1 MAVRR
6 PCLGRVIVV
15 SPRPS
20 RRLDVHLD
28 AIEQLANSSPFDA
41 RRRWVFED
49 PAVDYMADELR
60 AARGRRPAHIC
71 VHLPPEIVAREETER
86 VVRSTISLFC
96 RATLRHLDNEIGGIK
111 RQVFSTLWFG
121 FGILAAAV
129 VLVILIER
137 AQGMP
142 GLLSN
147 YLTEGLFIIGWVAAW
162 FPIDMAL
169 YSRWPI
175 YRDKNIYRALMSASV
190 EIRPETFVLDTV
202 TGEIRGLAS
211 VA

>member
-1 MAVRR
+1 
-6 PCLGRVIVV
+6 V

-49 PAVDYMADELR
+49 PAIDYMADELR
-60 AARGRRPAHIC
+60 ATRRRRAALIN
-71 VHLPPEIVAREETER
+71 VHLPPELVASEDTER
-86 VVRSTISLFC
+86 IVRSTIGLYC

-111 RQVFSTLWFG
+111 RQVVGTMWFG
-121 FGILAAAV
+121 LGILAA
-129 VLVILIER
+129 VLTLAILIER
-137 AQGMP
+137 ARIVP
-142 GLLSN
+142 SLLSD

-175 YRDKNIYRALMSASV
+175 YRDKKIYRVLMNASV
-190 EIRPETFVLDTV
+190 EIHPEKYVLDKV
-202 TGEIRGLAS
+202 TGEIRGLD
-211 VA
+211 VAA